1 VSVAIRAGRRDIEI
15 PRPDKPLFGAGVTKL
30 ELASYYERVAGAM
43 LPHLARRPL
52 NLERYPE
59 GIDGVR
65 IFQQHA
71 GKNLPAWVRL
81 VEVPGRA
88 RPVQHVVA
96 GDTAALVYLA
106 GQACITF
113 HRWLSRSEM
122 LDRPDL
128 LVIDL
133 DPSTVRPA
141 EIRRAA
147 RIVGA
152 LLRELGLEPWVMT
165 TGSRGY
171 HVAVALRR
179 RTGFDAVREFARG
192 LAELAVARE
201 PRVFTNEQRK
211 ANREGKILI
220 DIQRNAYAH
229 SAVSPYAVRARPRA
243 PVATPLHWEE
253 LDDAN
258 TTAVRWTLARVPDR
272 LERDGDP
279 WKEMARHGQTLTRAR
294 RSLSGAL
301 AEARG
306 ERRAPAALP
315 R

>member
-1 VSVAIRAGRRDIEI
+1 VSVAIRAGRRNIEI
-15 PRPDKPLFGAGVTKL
+15 ARPEKPLFGSGVTKRD
-30 ELASYYERVAGAM
+30 LASYYQRVAGAM

-52 NLERYPE
+52 NLERYPQ

-71 GKNLPAWVRL
+71 SDNLPAWVRR
-81 VEVPGRA
+81 VEVPARG
-88 RPVQHVVA
+88 RPVEHVMAADA
-96 GDTAALVYLA
+96 GTLVYLA

-113 HRWLSRSEM
+113 HRWLSRSDM

-152 LLRELGLEPWVMT
+152 LLRELGLEPWAMT

-192 LAELAVARE
+192 LAELAVDRE
-201 PRVFTNEQRK
+201 PSLFTNEQRK
-211 ANREGKILI
+211 AKREGKILI

-229 SAVSPYAVRARPRA
+229 SAVSPYSVRARPDA
-243 PVATPLHWEE
+243 PVATPLHWGE

-258 TTAVRWTLARVPDR
+258 TTAVRWTLASVLDR
-272 LERDGDP
+272 LEHEGDP
-279 WKEMARHGQTLTRAR
+279 WRDMARHGQTLTQAQR
-294 RSLSGAL
+294 RLSGAL
-301 AEARG
+301 AESGLRAG
-306 ERRAPAALP
+306 EVA
-315 R
+315 

>member
-1 VSVAIRAGRRDIEI
+1 VSVAIRAGRRKIEI
-15 PRPDKPLFGAGVTKL
+15 ARPEKPLFGSDVTKRD
-30 ELASYYERVAGAM
+30 LASYYERVAGAM

-52 NLERYPE
+52 NLERYPQ

-71 GKNLPAWVRL
+71 SVNLPTWVRR
-81 VEVPGRA
+81 VEVPARG
-88 RPVQHVVA
+88 RPVEHVMAVDA
-96 GDTAALVYLA
+96 GTLVYLA

-113 HRWLSRSEM
+113 HRWLSRSDM

-152 LLRELGLEPWVMT
+152 LLCELGLEPWVMT

-179 RTGFDAVREFARG
+179 RAGFDAVREFARR
-192 LAELAVARE
+192 LAELAVDRE
-201 PRVFTNEQRK
+201 PSLFTNEQRK
-211 ANREGKILI
+211 AKREGKILI

-229 SAVSPYAVRARPRA
+229 SAVAPYSVRARPDA

-258 TTAVRWTLARVPDR
+258 TTAVRWTLASVLDR
-272 LERDGDP
+272 LEHEGDP
-279 WKEMARHGQTLTRAR
+279 WRDMARHGQTLTQAQR
-294 RSLSGAL
+294 RLSGAL
-301 AEARG
+301 AERG
-306 ERRAPAALP
+306 LRAGEVA
-315 R
+315 

>member
-1 VSVAIRAGRRDIEI
+1 VSVGIRAGRRNVEI
-15 PRPDKPLFGAGVTKL
+15 ARPDKPLFGPGVTKRD
-30 ELASYYERVAGAM
+30 LAMYYERVSDAM
-43 LPHLARRPL
+43 LPHLVRRPL
-52 NLERYPE
+52 NLERYPQ

-71 GKNLPAWVRL
+71 GNNLPAWVRR
-81 VEVPGRA
+81 VEVPARA
-88 RPVQHVVA
+88 RPVEHVVA
-96 GDTAALVYLA
+96 GDAPTLVYLA

-113 HRWLSRSEM
+113 HRWLSRSDM

-179 RTGFDAVREFARG
+179 RKGFDAVREFARG
-192 LAELAVARE
+192 LAELAVARA
-201 PRVFTNEQRK
+201 PGLFTNEQRK
-211 ANREGKILI
+211 AKREGKILI

-229 SAVSPYAVRARPRA
+229 SAVSPYSVRARPGA

-253 LDDAN
+253 LDDPN
-258 TTAVRWTLARVPDR
+258 TTAVRWTLSSVPDR
-272 LERDGDP
+272 LERVGDP
-279 WKEMARHGQTLTRAR
+279 WKDMASHGQTLTQAH
-294 RSLSGAL
+294 RSLSEAL
-301 AEARG
+301 ARSGVHAG
-306 ERRAPAALP
+306 EVG
-315 R
+315 

>member
-1 VSVAIRAGRRDIEI
+1 MSVAIRAGRRNIEI
-15 PRPDKPLFGAGVTKL
+15 PRPDKPLFGSGVTKL
-30 ELASYYERVAGAM
+30 DLASYYERVANAM

-52 NLERYPE
+52 NLERYPQ

-71 GKNLPAWVRL
+71 ADHLPAWVRR
-81 VEVPGRA
+81 VEVPA
-88 RPVQHVVA
+88 RTGPVEHVVA
-96 GDTAALVYLA
+96 GDAATLVYLA

-113 HRWLSRSEM
+113 HRWLSRSDM

-128 LVIDL
+128 LVIDP

-141 EIRRAA
+141 EVRRAA
-147 RIVGA
+147 RVVGA

-179 RTGFDAVREFARG
+179 RAGFDAVREFAHG

-201 PRVFTNEQRK
+201 PSLFTNEQRK
-211 ANREGKILI
+211 AKREGKILI
-220 DIQRNAYAH
+220 DILRNAYAH
-229 SAVSPYAVRARPRA
+229 SAVSPYAVRARPDA
-243 PVATPLHWEE
+243 PVATPLRWEE
-253 LDDAN
+253 LDDAK
-258 TTAVRWTLARVPDR
+258 TTAVRWTLASVPDR

-279 WKEMARHGQTLTRAR
+279 WKEFARHAQTLTRAVPR
-294 RSLSGAL
+294 LS
-301 AEARG
+301 EARAESFEG
-306 ERRAPAALP
+306 LT
-315 R
+315 

>member
-1 VSVAIRAGRRDIEI
+1 VSVAIRAGRRNIEI
-15 PRPDKPLFGAGVTKL
+15 ARPDKPLFGSGVTKR
-30 ELASYYERVAGAM
+30 ELAMYYERVASAM
-43 LPHLARRPL
+43 LPHVARRPL
-52 NLERYPE
+52 NLERYPQ
-59 GIDGVR
+59 GIDGPR

-71 GKNLPAWVRL
+71 PNNLPAWVRR

-88 RPVQHVVA
+88 RPVEHVVA
-96 GDTAALVYLA
+96 GDPATLVWLA

-113 HRWLSRSEM
+113 HRWLSRSDI

-147 RIVGA
+147 RIIGA

-179 RTGFDAVREFARG
+179 RWEFDAVREFARG
-192 LAELAVARE
+192 LAELATARE
-201 PRVFTNEQRK
+201 PEVFTTEQRK
-211 ANREGKILI
+211 AKREGKILI

-229 SAVSPYAVRARPRA
+229 SAVSPYAVRAHPDV
-243 PVATPLHWEE
+243 PVATPLYWGE
-253 LDDAN
+253 LEDPK
-258 TTAVRWTLARVPDR
+258 TTAVRWTLASVPGR

-279 WKEMARHGQTLTRAR
+279 WKEIARHGQTLTRAQL
-294 RSLSGAL
+294 SLSGAL
-301 AEARG
+301 AESGVRAGEPAR
-306 ERRAPAALP
+306 
-315 R
+315 

>member
-1 VSVAIRAGRRDIEI
+1 VSVAIRAGRREIEI
-15 PRPDKPLFGAGVTKL
+15 SRPDKPLFGAGVTKL

-96 GDTAALVYLA
+96 GDAATLVYLA

-179 RTGFDAVREFARG
+179 RTGFDAVREFARA

-201 PRVFTNEQRK
+201 PSVFTNEQRK
-211 ANREGKILI
+211 AKREGKILI

-229 SAVSPYAVRARPRA
+229 SAVSPYAVRARPNA
-243 PVATPLHWEE
+243 PVAAPLHWCE
-253 LDDAN
+253 LDDAK
-258 TTAVRWTLARVPDR
+258 TTAVRWTLASMPDR

-279 WKEMARHGQTLTRAR
+279 WRGIASHGQTLARAQR
-294 RSLSGAL
+294 NLSGAL
-301 AEARG
+301 AEV
-306 ERRAPAALP
+306 
-315 R
+315 